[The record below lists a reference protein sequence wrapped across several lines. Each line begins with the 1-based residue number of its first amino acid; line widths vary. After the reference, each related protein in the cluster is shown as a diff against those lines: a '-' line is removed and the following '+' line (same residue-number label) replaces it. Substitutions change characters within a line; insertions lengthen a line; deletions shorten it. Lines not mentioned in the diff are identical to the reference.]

1 MYRAV
6 FSGILLFVCPA
17 SLWSGQSA
25 SPAPAPAATPSAQP
39 GQPLNL
45 QMALDLADKQ
55 NLDIAAA
62 RLQRAIATAGIRIA
76 GELMNPTISYSASR
90 DAPHESLFFDQDI
103 QIGGQRGRRIAEAR
117 EESALTDVDVATIQ
131 REVRRAV
138 RDAFYAAALA
148 LGRTAERTEALELA
162 NRLKDIARQRFQS
175 GDVPQLEVVQ
185 AELEASRAEA
195 DLEVT
200 REEEKVAWSA
210 LNALLNEPAETQW
223 QLQGTLED
231 VPGDAQLADLLA
243 RAAQQS
249 PDLLHLAQELKV
261 EQSHE
266 SLLRAERVPDVGL
279 QFGVD
284 LNAPRDYR
292 VGPRGQITVGL
303 PVFSR
308 NQGEIAQSEAT
319 QRELDA
325 NLDAT
330 RRSIAGRVEQA
341 YFELHARRTQ
351 VNLYRNTL
359 LPAGR
364 KLEDLAEQSYQA
376 GKSDI
381 LYVLAAQ
388 HDAQKL
394 QSDYLDSLYALQA
407 AYADLEEIVGG
418 SLD

>member
-1 MYRAV
+1 VNRAALSV
-6 FSGILLFVCPA
+6 LVLLVCPA
-17 SLWSGQSA
+17 SLYSGQSA
-25 SPAPAPAATPSAQP
+25 TPVPAQSSNPSTGTA
-39 GQPLNL
+39 QPLNL
-45 QMALDLADKQ
+45 QMAFDLADKQ
-55 NLDIAAA
+55 NLDLAAA
-62 RLQRAIATAGIRIA
+62 RLQRSIAAAGIRIA
-76 GELMNPTISYSASR
+76 GEIANPTISYSATR
-90 DAPHESLFFDQDI
+90 DEPHESLFFDQQI

-117 EESALTDVDVATIQ
+117 EESALTDVDVTTIE
-131 REVRRAV
+131 RLVRRDV
-138 RDAFYAAALA
+138 REAFYGAALA
-148 LGRTAERTEALELA
+148 LGRTAERAEALELA
-162 NRLKDIARQRFQS
+162 KRLRDIAQQRFQS

-195 DLEVT
+195 DLQVT

-210 LNALLNEPAETQW
+210 LNALLNEPSETEW
-223 QLQGTLED
+223 QLQGTLKD
-231 VPGDAQLADLLA
+231 APSDAQLADLLN

-249 PDLLHLAQELKV
+249 PELQHLAQELKV
-261 EQSHE
+261 QQSNE
-266 SLLRAERVPDVGL
+266 SLLRSERIPDVGL
-279 QFGVD
+279 EFGVD
-284 LNAPRDYR
+284 LNAPHDYR
-292 VGPRGQITVGL
+292 AGPRGQLTVGL

-351 VNLYRNTL
+351 VDLYRDTL
-359 LPAGR
+359 LPSGR

-388 HDAQKL
+388 HDVQQL

-407 AYADLEEIVGG
+407 AFAELEEIVGA

>member
-1 MYRAV
+1 
-6 FSGILLFVCPA
+6 
-17 SLWSGQSA
+17 
-25 SPAPAPAATPSAQP
+25 
-39 GQPLNL
+39 
-45 QMALDLADKQ
+45 MAFDLADKQ
-55 NLDIAAA
+55 NLDLAAA
-62 RLQRAIATAGIRIA
+62 RLQRSIAAAGIRIA
-76 GELMNPTISYSASR
+76 GEIANPTISYSATR
-90 DAPHESLFFDQDI
+90 DEPHESLFFDQQI

-117 EESALTDVDVATIQ
+117 EESALTDVDVTTIE
-131 REVRRAV
+131 RLVRRDV
-138 RDAFYAAALA
+138 REAFYGAALA
-148 LGRTAERTEALELA
+148 LGRTAERAEALELA
-162 NRLKDIARQRFQS
+162 KRLRDIAQQRFQS

-195 DLEVT
+195 DLQVT

-210 LNALLNEPAETQW
+210 LNALLNEPSETEW
-223 QLQGTLED
+223 QLQGTLKD
-231 VPGDAQLADLLA
+231 APSDAQLADLLN

-249 PDLLHLAQELKV
+249 PELQHLAQELKV
-261 EQSHE
+261 QQSNE
-266 SLLRAERVPDVGL
+266 SLLRSERIPDVGL
-279 QFGVD
+279 EFGVD
-284 LNAPRDYR
+284 LNAPHDYR
-292 VGPRGQITVGL
+292 AGPRGQLTVGL

-351 VNLYRNTL
+351 VDLYRDTL
-359 LPAGR
+359 LPSGR

-388 HDAQKL
+388 HDVQQL

-407 AYADLEEIVGG
+407 AFAELEEIVGA

>member
-1 MYRAV
+1 M
-6 FSGILLFVCPA
+6 VCPA
-17 SLWSGQSA
+17 SFCSGQGATPVPAPVSTP
-25 SPAPAPAATPSAQP
+25 SPAIA
-39 GQPLNL
+39 QPLNL
-45 QMALDLADKQ
+45 QMALDLANKQ
-55 NLDIAAA
+55 NLDLAAA
-62 RLQRAIATAGIRIA
+62 RLQRSIALAGIRVA
-76 GELMNPTISYSASR
+76 GEIANPTVSYSATR
-90 DAPHESLFFDQDI
+90 DAPHESLFFDQQI

-117 EESALTDVDVATIQ
+117 EESALTEVDVATVERQ
-131 REVRRAV
+131 VRREVRE
-138 RDAFYAAALA
+138 AFYGAALA
-148 LGRTAERTEALELA
+148 LGRTAERAQALALA
-162 NRLKDIARQRFQS
+162 NRLRDIAKQRFQS

-195 DLEVT
+195 DLQVT

-210 LNALLNEPAETQW
+210 LNALLNEPAESEW

-231 VPGDAQLADLLA
+231 APSDAQLADLLN

-249 PDLLHLAQELKV
+249 PELQHLAQELKV

-266 SLLRAERVPDVGL
+266 SLLRADRVPDVGL
-279 QFGVD
+279 EFGVD
-284 LNAPRDYR
+284 LNAPHDYR
-292 VGPRGQITVGL
+292 AGPRGQLTVGL

-351 VNLYRNTL
+351 VDLYRNTL
-359 LPAGR
+359 LPSGR

-388 HDAQKL
+388 HDVQQL

-407 AYADLEEIVGG
+407 AYADLEEIVGA